1 MKRLILSV
9 GTVVLALGFCGVAVV
24 HEWRTGVPAN
34 ERVRTNPYPRDA
46 ATLASGA
53 KIYAERCAKC
63 HGSDATGRGRRPS
76 LRTARVQEATDGELL
91 WLLRNGDLRDGMPGW
106 SGLPEEQRWQ
116 VERYIKS
123 LPAN

>member
-1 MKRLILSV
+1 MKRLILCV
-9 GTVVLALGFCGVAVV
+9 GTAMLALGFCGATEV
-24 HEWRTGVPAN
+24 HEWRAEVPAR
-34 ERVRTNPYPRDA
+34 ERVRMNPFPNNP
-46 ATLASGA
+46 ATLESGA

-63 HGSDATGRGRRPS
+63 HGFDATGRGKRPS
-76 LRTARVQEATDGELL
+76 LRTTRVQEATDGEIL
-91 WLLRNGDLRDGMPGW
+91 WLLRNGDLRYGMPSW